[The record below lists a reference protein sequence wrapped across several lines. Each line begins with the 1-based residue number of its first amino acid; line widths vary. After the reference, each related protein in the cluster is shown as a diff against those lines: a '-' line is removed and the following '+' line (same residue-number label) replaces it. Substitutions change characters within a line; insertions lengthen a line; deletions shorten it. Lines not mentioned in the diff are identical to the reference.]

1 MIVGSCSSPQLSLCR
16 GVLPWDLTATPII
29 PGISSPPDLDA
40 IMPYFEMISSTGC
53 SARIRQFLCSLLEP
67 ECRGVGYNI
76 LPPCRKACRGKVAD
90 MTIVAII
97 SPYFQQINMILY
109 YAYKYHK
116 TCIIKFNYYSCL
128 TISSLGICGNK
139 MVV

>member
-1 MIVGSCSSPQLSLCR
+1 MKIELERVVRVDVHLESTVCIIVGSCSSPQLSLCR

-90 MTIVAII
+90 MT
-97 SPYFQQINMILY
+97 SSYN
-109 YAYKYHK
+109 KSK
-116 TCIIKFNYYSCL
+116 TLFSTNYYNIILCL
-128 TISSLGICGNK
+128 QVL
-139 MVV
+139 

>member
-1 MIVGSCSSPQLSLCR
+1 MVSRFEYVQYKPKIKENIKNKTKIYCRFSFRFVMIVGSCSSPQLSMCR

-76 LPPCRKACRGKVAD
+76 LPPCRKACRGKVSK
-90 MTIVAII
+90 INFVAII
-97 SPYFQQINMILY
+97 
-109 YAYKYHK
+109 
-116 TCIIKFNYYSCL
+116 
-128 TISSLGICGNK
+128 
-139 MVV
+139 